1 MLKDPVYID
10 SKEYGICYQG
20 SKGNTVYV
28 PLGRA
33 PKLKEVF
40 ESLENDHVALK
51 LTTKFFGRTKVAY
64 LDLGELYDGKRV
76 KELAS
81 LGFDATKGKGEAFLE
96 AARILLNRKEA
107 SNVVPTKTYE
117 SLGWIQIPT
126 WDPQTNQVK
135 LNLCYRCHDL
145 IGSTD
150 PSQYVGDVDIE
161 PAGDFDVWRD
171 LVINDVVPHPR
182 MQLVLIA
189 SLSAVLTGAL
199 AFVSPIENGI
209 LHLCAASS
217 AGKTTGA
224 DLATSTLGRPFEGT
238 WSTHDKDWRAVEK
251 RSVTMSWGATDN
263 AMVTRQAGNRG
274 AVTVL
279 NELGKNLSKSLDRL
293 LFDFSEG
300 SDKVRLNSRL
310 ETRVSKG
317 YSTTFIST
325 GEASLLAKCVNK
337 YEGLAIRVM
346 EIKGALT
353 VSAEHSN
360 RIKAVCRENY
370 GWAAPK
376 LAEHII
382 DHGGAEYVRERYNY
396 WNGKLQPEFTGT
408 PNAARFVEKFVA
420 LYMATAEMAT
430 EALDIEFD
438 MDGLL
443 AFLKEYDKTEGPARN
458 TSLESYRE
466 ILDYCDTH
474 PDEFVHQDLTSNKK
488 VTNYSTILN
497 GPGRIC
503 YGRITYMKKVLPDG
517 RVQTREYELYP
528 YFVDRMLKHHKHR
541 NKDTCID
548 AWIDAGVL
556 DIYDPGHIKKKRTI
570 GHNDQT
576 GVYVLQKFADPE
588 DVPGILAELAKE
600 AAKQAEA
607 QKARAKRKKHVKS
620 MLAEAEKDV
629 MKSA

>member
-1 MLKDPVYID
+1 MLKDLVYID
-10 SKEYGICYQG
+10 TKEYGICYQG

-81 LGFDATKGKGEAFLE
+81 LGFDATKGKGEVFLE
-96 AARILLNRKEA
+96 AVRMLLNAKED
-107 SNVVPTKTYE
+107 SKVIPTKTYE

-126 WDPQTNQVK
+126 WDPQTKQMN

-145 IGSTD
+145 IGSND

-161 PAGDFDVWRD
+161 PAGDFNVWRD

-224 DLATSTLGRPFEGT
+224 DLATSTLGRPFEGS

-337 YEGLAIRVM
+337 YEGLAVRVM

-353 VSAEHSN
+353 VSAQHSN
-360 RIKAVCRENY
+360 RIKKVCRENY
-370 GWAAPK
+370 GWAAPM

-382 DHGGAEYVRERYNY
+382 NHGGAEYVRDCYEY
-396 WNGKLQPEFTGT
+396 WNEYLQPHFKGT
-408 PNAARFVEKFVA
+408 PNAARFVEKFAA

-430 EALDIEFD
+430 EALGIDFD

-443 AFLKEYDKTEGPARN
+443 KFLKEYDQTEGPARN

-466 ILDYCDTH
+466 ILEYCDTH
-474 PDEFVHQDLTSNKK
+474 PDEFVHQDLTSKK
-488 VTNYSTILN
+488 VSNYNGILN

-528 YFVDRMLKHHKHR
+528 YFVDRMLKHNNHLNR
-541 NKDTCID
+541 DTCID
-548 AWIDAGVL
+548 AWINAGVL
-556 DIYDPGHIKKKRTI
+556 DIYDPTHVKKKRTI
-570 GHNDQT
+570 GRNAST
-576 GVYVLQKFADPE
+576 PVYVLQAFADDE
-588 DVPGILAELAKE
+588 DAAEIIAELAEE
-600 AAKQAEA
+600 AARQAEK
-607 QKARAKRKKHVKS
+607 QKARANSKKHVKS
-620 MLAEAEKDV
+620 LLVEAEKDV
-629 MKSA
+629 MESA